1 MCERL
6 LLRAYVERNSLNIFN
21 KNSTYTR
28 SNFQLKYIV
37 YINMAIKSVEFTGKI
52 YPMLKSRNNIS
63 HIIRYSFNQLRLSL
77 RTFSLSIFLENFFL
91 SIPSSFF
98 SSFAIGGRGNELI
111 TNNNNNH
118 GPNTMSFKN

>member
-1 MCERL
+1 
-6 LLRAYVERNSLNIFN
+6 
-21 KNSTYTR
+21 
-28 SNFQLKYIV
+28 
-37 YINMAIKSVEFTGKI
+37 
-52 YPMLKSRNNIS
+52 MLKSRNNIS